1 MFILNIATLLTYI
14 TTILFSHLFS
24 IIRVTF
30 LLPKRISNILQNY
43 LNPTKLQI
51 SIVTNISRLLSI
63 WLQYFLTLT
72 L

>member
-14 TTILFSHLFS
+14 ILFSHLFS